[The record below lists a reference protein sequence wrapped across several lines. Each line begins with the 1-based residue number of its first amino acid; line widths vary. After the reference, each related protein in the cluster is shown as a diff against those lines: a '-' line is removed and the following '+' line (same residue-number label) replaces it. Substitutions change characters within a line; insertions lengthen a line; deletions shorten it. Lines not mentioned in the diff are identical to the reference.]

1 MTQYVFTAKDVVE
14 ASEGV
19 VCVKVDGDER
29 KDLVER
35 FEVKGYPTGVML
47 SATGDEA
54 ARFLGYQKVVEMAA
68 FLKDK
73 RTKP

>member
-14 ASEGV
+14 AAAGI

-35 FEVKGYPTGVML
+35 YSVNAYPTGVMI
-47 SATGDEA
+47 SPDASEE
-54 ARFLGYQKVVEMAA
+54 ARFVGYQKGVEMTD
-68 FLKDK
+68 FLTAKQ
-73 RTKP
+73 TK